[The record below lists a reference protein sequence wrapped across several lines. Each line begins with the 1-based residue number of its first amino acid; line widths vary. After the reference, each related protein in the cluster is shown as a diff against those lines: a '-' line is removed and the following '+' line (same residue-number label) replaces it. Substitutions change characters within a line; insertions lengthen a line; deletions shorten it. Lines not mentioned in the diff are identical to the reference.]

1 MKKYNDYILEFVIGG
16 FSSGSRRL
24 TWDGYS
30 FNLNITDHG
39 YQDLKADNHFYDNEF
54 SSKEKNI
61 PEEERWKIFWNIM
74 DNINVWNWNKR
85 YDNNLILDGTQW
97 ELLIKRKGRR
107 KRRIFGSN
115 DYPKEDKGLLK
126 LQAAINELID
136 DDFFDIY
143 DEE

>member
-1 MKKYNDYILEFVIGG
+1 MKKNNDHILEFVIGG

-24 TWDGYS
+24 VWDGYS
-30 FNLNITDHG
+30 FNLNIIDHG
-39 YQDLKADNHFYDNEF
+39 YQDLKPDYHFNDNNFPLE
-54 SSKEKNI
+54 EKNI
-61 PEEERWKIFWNIM
+61 PEKERWKKFWNVI
-74 DNINVWNWNKR
+74 DNINVWKWDKEYFDR
-85 YDNNLILDGTQW
+85 RVLDGTQW

-143 DEE
+143 D